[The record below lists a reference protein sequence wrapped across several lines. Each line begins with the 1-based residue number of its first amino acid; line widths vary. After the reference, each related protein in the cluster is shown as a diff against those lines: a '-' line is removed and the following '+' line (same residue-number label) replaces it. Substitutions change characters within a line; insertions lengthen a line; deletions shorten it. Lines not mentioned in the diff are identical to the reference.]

1 VQLEGETIYI
11 PPLLYHAVLTC
22 YSHRVPTHDRYTVLS
37 GILFAD
43 VREGSLWRK
52 CLPMWVQNHQTGH
65 RHGDKSAVNKKYE
78 KFFDDRVEK
87 RPSKK
92 QKRSSKA
99 AHASLAR
106 WKKVKN

>member
-1 VQLEGETIYI
+1 
-11 PPLLYHAVLTC
+11 
-22 YSHRVPTHDRYTVLS
+22 
-37 GILFAD
+37 
-43 VREGSLWRK
+43 
-52 CLPMWVQNHQTGH
+52 MWVQNHQTGH